1 MSERDVMDCGEF
13 SDIAPELALGVLTGR
28 ERADALTHLERCDT
42 CRETLRQLAMTGE
55 ELVELLPSVEP
66 PPGFETLVLARIG
79 IAPGT
84 PSRGCARR
92 LPSLSR
98 LLTPSRRSLNPRQSR
113 RPRRLLAVA
122 AAALAVIAAG
132 LGGWGLRT
140 ATSQVHSQVS
150 AVARSHVPLS
160 SAALMSSNH
169 EAVGTAFY
177 YSGAE
182 PWTYM
187 SVDVEP
193 WMYMSVDVPL
203 EDGTLTCQLKGP
215 DGKYTTVGSF
225 RVTAGYGSWGGPSP
239 WPGAHVT
246 GARVL
251 GPDGKVLATARFS

>member
-13 SDIAPELALGVLTGR
+13 SDVAAELALGVLTGR
-28 ERADALTHLERCDT
+28 ERADALAHLERCDT
-42 CRETLRQLAMTGE
+42 CRETVRQLAMTGE

-79 IAPGT
+79 IASGT
-84 PSRGCARR
+84 PSRGRARR

-122 AAALAVIAAG
+122 GTALAVIAAG

-140 ATSQVHSQVS
+140 ATSPVHSQVS
-150 AVARSHVPLS
+150 AVAPSHVPLS
-160 SAALMSSNH
+160 SAALMSANH

-187 SVDVEP
+187 SVDV
-193 WMYMSVDVPL
+193 PL
-203 EDGTLTCQLKGP
+203 GNGTVTCQLKGP
-215 DGKYTTVGSF
+215 GGHYTTVGSF
-225 RVTAGYGSWGGPSP
+225 RVSGGYGSWGGPSP

-251 GPDGKVLATARFS
+251 GPDATVLATAGFP